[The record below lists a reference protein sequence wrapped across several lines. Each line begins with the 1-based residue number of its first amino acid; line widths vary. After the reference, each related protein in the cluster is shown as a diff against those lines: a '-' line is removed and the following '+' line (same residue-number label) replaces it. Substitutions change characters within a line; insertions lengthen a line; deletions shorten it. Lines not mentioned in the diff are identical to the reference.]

1 MTTGQRS
8 AARAV
13 ADFEQGTILASVE
26 IAAPPERVFR
36 ALTSQELVEWW
47 GAEGVYQ
54 TKEWSADLRVGGR
67 WRATGVTADG
77 KPYVV
82 DGEFIEVDP
91 PRKLVQTW
99 NPDWDGGH
107 VTRLTYR
114 LEPIPDGTRVTVK
127 HEGFQSRAESIA
139 SHTEGWELVLG
150 WLSRHCAEAATEDK
164 WFLLRLLAPRPTF
177 PMDMT
182 AEERAM
188 MLEHVAYWTQQMQA
202 GTAYA
207 FGPVLDPK
215 GPWGLGLVRAADED
229 AIRRF
234 EAGDPA
240 IRSERGFRYEVLPLL
255 RLVVR
260 P

>member
-1 MTTGQRS
+1 MTTGQRG

-36 ALTSQELVEWW
+36 ALTSEELVKWW
-47 GAEGVYQ
+47 GAEDVYQ

-67 WRATGVTADG
+67 WRAAGVTADG

-114 LEPIPDGTRVTVK
+114 LEPIPDGTRVTLK
-127 HEGFQSRAESIA
+127 HEGFAGRLESIA

-150 WLSRHCAEAATEDK
+150 WLSGHCAQAKAEDK
-164 WFLLRLLAPRPTF
+164 WFLVRLIAPRPTF
-177 PMDMT
+177 AMDMT
-182 AEERAM
+182 PEERAM
-188 MLEHVAYWTQQMQA
+188 MQEHVVYWTKQMQA
-202 GTAYA
+202 GAAYA

-215 GPWGLGLVRAADED
+215 GPWGLGLVRAADEE

-260 P
+260 S